1 MWLFSF
7 FDSPS
12 AITLAFRIIFI
23 NLSLGS
29 LFLWFATLRMSQ
41 WSVRNDRNS
50 LIQISIHV
58 RGAGGYPSMHWSEC
72 LWVFFLKCHRKTFHN
87 VVANN
92 VVLIS
97 MYRIE
102 CVLLGNA
109 TFCLAL
115 KNCEQ
120 PAIVYE
126 WTLCK
131 YKSTPIK
138 SLFHIFALTLII
150 WVNKQHSYQPV
161 IPSSGLHRP
170 NTKWLRWLCC
180 VKLKPPQI
188 SSPKLQTLIY
198 FFNYPWWNITMLMS
212 LV

>member
-1 MWLFSF
+1 
-7 FDSPS
+7 
-12 AITLAFRIIFI
+12 
-23 NLSLGS
+23 
-29 LFLWFATLRMSQ
+29 MSV
-41 WSVRNDRNS
+41 SV
-50 LIQISIHV
+50 
-58 RGAGGYPSMHWSEC
+58 
-72 LWVFFLKCHRKTFHN
+72 FLKCHRKTFHN

-198 FFNYPWWNITMLMS
+198 FFQLS
-212 LV
+212 LVEYNHVDVFGLIWFQGFCFWDFCCHPEIVFYGRKRN